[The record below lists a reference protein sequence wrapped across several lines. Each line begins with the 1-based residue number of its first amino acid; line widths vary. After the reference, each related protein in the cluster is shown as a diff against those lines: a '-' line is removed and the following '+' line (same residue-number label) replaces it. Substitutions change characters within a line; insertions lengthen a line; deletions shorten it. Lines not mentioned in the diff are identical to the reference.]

1 VAVFGDSARSGEVE
15 RFCFLR
21 QQKEKEAGKPHRS
34 LSDFIAPHQS
44 GLADHIGAFAVTS
57 GIGLPELLEEFRA
70 ADDDYHVIMAEAL
83 ADRFAEALA
92 EWLHARVRKE
102 WGFADP
108 DTLSMAEIID
118 EKYRGIRPA
127 AGYPA
132 CPDHTEKGKLWR
144 LLRVEER
151 TGIRLT
157 ESYAMWP
164 GSSVSGLYFGHP
176 RSGYFGLGNIG
187 KDQVADY
194 AVRKG
199 LDEAEIERWL
209 GPWLG
214 YNPG

>member
-1 VAVFGDSARSGEVE
+1 
-15 RFCFLR
+15 
-21 QQKEKEAGKPHRS
+21 
-34 LSDFIAPHQS
+34 
-44 GLADHIGAFAVTS
+44 
-57 GIGLPELLEEFRA
+57 
-70 ADDDYHVIMAEAL
+70 
-83 ADRFAEALA
+83 
-92 EWLHARVRKE
+92 VRKE

-187 KDQVADY
+187 RDQVADY